1 VPDEYE
7 RKRNQMSMRNERMG
21 RSPVPFG
28 DSFSRLLGRKP
39 ALNPHEVARLNFPR
53 PREAVVVIGLYAHWS
68 SAGPAQRHGSD
79 ELLARMNDVIEF
91 ARDRNLTII
100 HFEVESDLHSSEIPD
115 TVITFGESNAFPDME
130 LREMQVNHLF
140 LIGFDSVLSIED
152 VAHAALG
159 RGYRVTFIS
168 DLIVPVAYPGWR
180 QKLAGYEERGAF

>member
-1 VPDEYE
+1 DFIIIDAPPVFSVPETVILASHADTTLVAVHWAKTPRSLVQATLKRLRVSGALIAGLALTMVDERRHALHGLQEGYAEAIYFTKETTAYYGREPVPDEYE

-79 ELLARMNDVIEF
+79 ELLARMNDVNEF
-91 ARDRNLTII
+91 ARD
-100 HFEVESDLHSSEIPD
+100 
-115 TVITFGESNAFPDME
+115 
-130 LREMQVNHLF
+130 
-140 LIGFDSVLSIED
+140 
-152 VAHAALG
+152 
-159 RGYRVTFIS
+159 
-168 DLIVPVAYPGWR
+168 
-180 QKLAGYEERGAF
+180 